1 MTPEQKEQM
10 KKAAED
16 AAISHLVIEFKHIT
30 FVLPFKKGMQF
41 IELMAEAEDVDN
53 FSSWEREKSKTKTAP
68 FGRANLTYRPVTY
81 KEYIEWKTRE
91 FLIPE

>member
-16 AAISHLVIEFKHIT
+16 AATSHLVIEFTHSAFT
-30 FVLPFKKGMQF
+30 LPFKKGLQF
-41 IELMAEAEDVDN
+41 MELMAEAECVDN
-53 FSSWEREKSKTKTAP
+53 FSPWDRENSKTKTAP
-68 FGRANLTYRPVTY
+68 FNRSSFTYRPVTY